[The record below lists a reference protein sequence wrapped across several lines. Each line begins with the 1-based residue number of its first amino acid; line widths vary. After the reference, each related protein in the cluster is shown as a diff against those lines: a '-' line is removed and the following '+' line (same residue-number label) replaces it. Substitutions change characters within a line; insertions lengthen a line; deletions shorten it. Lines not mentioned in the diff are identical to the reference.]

1 MIDRNE
7 IQIEL
12 VKLAG
17 DERLIR
23 VSEANSGLTLEKK
36 LDPKQPVVAQ
46 KEKLLRAFEAAL
58 ARVELAPA

>member
-12 VKLAG
+12 VKLVG
-17 DERLIR
+17 GERLLR

-58 ARVELAPA
+58 DRVELAPA